1 MKLKIGGI
9 YTFVSNNETYSKI
22 LIIIQNFNNGIVVTY
37 SLTIKEEVLSNEM
50 VQHQIENN
58 KISFDKFAIYTSKF
72 LKDMDIAYIGELN
85 KNSFEKIVGKMKE

>member
-22 LIIIQNFNNGIVVTY
+22 LIIIQKFNNGIVVTY

-58 KISFDKFAIYTSKF
+58 KISFDKFATYTSKF
-72 LKDMDIAYIGELN
+72 LKDMDIDYIGELN